1 MNVTFRLFGGLWAV
15 SAVLFL
21 AQCGAPAEAESPAES
36 SSEAPT
42 RSLTR
47 VGVRTVT
54 PGAFSHE
61 FTVQGNVETDRV
73 ANLLAEFPGV
83 VQDVLAAEGDRV
95 THGQALVRINTDV
108 LAKQRAELVT
118 QQALAQTLFERQERL
133 WEKGIGSEVDF
144 LQAQTGLEALTRSL
158 ATLDEQLDMAVIR
171 APFDGVLDR
180 VFVNVGEMASPPMPV
195 ARIVDL
201 RDMYIR
207 ASVSDHYVSVV
218 KKGQP
223 VRVEARGFEPVE
235 SQIRRVGQ
243 YIEAA
248 NRTIDLTVDIPDG
261 TRMLPNMVATVYIT
275 DLALDS
281 ALALPAAMVQQDA
294 TGQEFVYVLRGKT
307 AQKQVV
313 QTGLVSEGMILI
325 EKGLEPGDRV
335 IERGATRVIDGEE
348 VVLIES

>member
-1 MNVTFRLFGGLWAV
+1 MNVTIRPFGGLWAV
-15 SAVLFL
+15 SAVLLL
-21 AQCGAPAEAESPAES
+21 AQCGAPAEAEAPAET
-36 SSEAPT
+36 PT
-42 RSLTR
+42 RALTR
-47 VGVRTVT
+47 VGVRTVN
-54 PGAFSHE
+54 PSAFSHE
-61 FTVQGNVETDRV
+61 FMVQGNVETDRV

-95 THGQALVRINTDV
+95 TRGQALVRINTDV
-108 LAKQRAELVT
+108 LSRQRAELVT

-144 LQAQTGLEALTRSL
+144 LQAQTSLEAINRSL

-207 ASVSDHYVSVV
+207 ASVSDHYASVV

-223 VRVEARGFEPVE
+223 VRVEAHGFEPVQ

-261 TRMLPNMVATVYIT
+261 TRMLPNMVATVHIT

-307 AQKQVV
+307 ARKQVV
-313 QTGLVSEGMILI
+313 QTGLVSEGMMLI
-325 EKGLEPGDRV
+325 ESGLAPGDRV

-348 VVLIES
+348 VALIES

>member
-1 MNVTFRLFGGLWAV
+1 MNVTIRPFGGLWAV
-15 SAVLFL
+15 SAALLL
-21 AQCGAPAEAESPAES
+21 AQCGAPAEAEAPA
-36 SSEAPT
+36 EAPT
-42 RSLTR
+42 RALTR
-47 VGVRTVT
+47 VGVRTVN
-54 PGAFSHE
+54 PSAFSHE
-61 FTVQGNVETDRV
+61 FMVQGNVETDRV

-95 THGQALVRINTDV
+95 TRGQALVRVNTDV
-108 LAKQRAELVT
+108 LSRQRAELVT

-144 LQAQTGLEALTRSL
+144 LQAQTGLEAINRSL

-207 ASVSDHYVSVV
+207 ASVSDHYASVV

-223 VRVEARGFEPVE
+223 VRVEAHGFEPVQ

-248 NRTIDLTVDIPDG
+248 NRTVDLTVDIPDG
-261 TRMLPNMVATVYIT
+261 KRMLPNMVATVYIT

-307 AQKQVV
+307 ARKQVV
-313 QTGLVSEGMILI
+313 QTGLVSEGMMLI
-325 EKGLEPGDRV
+325 ESGLAPGDRV

-348 VVLIES
+348 VALIES